1 MGKPY
6 RVGDIVGDWEIL
18 DYIQT
23 IRTGTKINKMWRVRC
38 TKCGK
43 TDDRISRLLLRRCSH
58 KGIDYHMHQQI
69 RELIGSPC
77 ATCARVATCNTSSKC
92 AKWDKWFSKAWTATI
107 DALLTRA
114 GKEPKY
120 GEK

>member
-1 MGKPY
+1 MGNPY
-6 RVGDIVGDWEIL
+6 RVGDVVGDWEIL
-18 DYIQT
+18 EHIKT
-23 IRTGTKINKMWRVRC
+23 TKTGTQINKFWRVRC

-43 TDDRISRLLLRRCSH
+43 IEERISRLLLRRCSH
-58 KGIDYHMHQQI
+58 KGIDYHMHKQI

-77 ATCARVATCNTSSKC
+77 ATCAKVATCSTSGRC
-92 AKWDKWFSKAWTATI
+92 TKWDKWFSKTWRSEI

-120 GEK
+120 GAK